1 MGWSGCSA
9 CGICD
14 DLLQKMGRTLLCV
27 SIPERWR
34 QSSLGR
40 KHDFLRLVS
49 LDVCEPHLGGHCHF
63 HNRHKEASF
72 VSLGYSCRCDRN
84 IVDMRKVNV
93 KDVPEQE
100 RKSPKGKFGRITKNI
115 SVALGREPESL
126 DLSKR
131 HPFDLALVR
140 IPKGKF
146 LCPYHG
152 HAAESELYL
161 VVSGRGNVRD
171 KNGITEVG
179 PGDAF
184 LFQPGE
190 AHQLSNAGNEDFV
203 YYVIADNPRSG
214 GATGD
219 SCYYPDSGKW
229 AVAREGSEEL
239 MVKGTETDYFDG
251 EE

>member
-1 MGWSGCSA
+1 MLSEAKHPATSDPTDADFSA
-9 CGICD
+9 KTTKCI
-14 DLLQKMGRTLLCV
+14 TLFDCKNLFEV
-27 SIPERWR
+27 AGFFA
-34 QSSLGR
+34 SLR
-40 KHDFLRLVS
+40 MTI
-49 LDVCEPHLGGHCHF
+49 
-63 HNRHKEASF
+63 
-72 VSLGYSCRCDRN
+72 GYDSRCDGN
-84 IVDMRKVNV
+84 NVHMRKINL

-100 RKSPKGKFGRITKNI
+100 QKSPKGKFGRITKNI
-115 SVALGREPESL
+115 SIALGREPEPP

-140 IPKGKF
+140 IPKGKS
-146 LCPYHG
+146 LCPYHA

-161 VVSGRGNVRD
+161 IVSGRGNVRD
-171 KNGITEVG
+171 EDGITEVG

-190 AHQLSNAGNEDFV
+190 AHQLSNAGDEDLV

-214 GATGD
+214 GSSGD

-229 AVAREGSEEL
+229 AVSRQGSEEL
-239 MVKGTETDYFDG
+239 IVKGTETDYFDG